1 MFVESKEPSYS
12 IEELRKPPGNLEKL
26 ESETR
31 YLLFLSFHHLLSNKN
46 SPHSRKMEENSFLP
60 ALRLLLVSTPTPNSC
75 SLRTP
80 IAKPKSKVPSY
91 SIEELRKPPGNL
103 EKLESETRYLLFLS
117 FHPLLSSSRFME
129 ENSFSPCSSCFN
141 PNTKLMFP

>member
-80 IAKPKSKVPSY
+80 IAKPKSDPKSEAPP
-91 SIEELRKPPGNL
+91 KPPVDS
-103 EKLESETRYLLFLS
+103 KLETAKPKRTPPPREVRRSAHSQFAIQPTRKMSAHVVL
-117 FHPLLSSSRFME
+117 
-129 ENSFSPCSSCFN
+129 
-141 PNTKLMFP
+141 